1 MDAPRILIYS
11 HDTYGLGHLRRCLR
25 IASRLSELSIAPRI
39 LIASGSPRAD
49 SFVLPPRTDILK
61 LPCIE
66 KVGDGLYEAKR
77 LGLPLELVKHV
88 RGGLIRATLDT
99 FQPDL
104 FLVDHAPSG
113 ADGELGS
120 CLRFLSDCPVRPL
133 LFLGLRD
140 IIDNSD
146 KVSEEWTRLR
156 AWEHVKTTYDR
167 VLVYGDPSILTTAY
181 ELGLPE
187 MLADRL
193 RFTGYVA
200 PRPPLVSRGGKQGRV
215 VVTLGGG
222 ADGKETAEAFV
233 KALKLLGHP
242 LPTPPVLLLGPFFPT
257 EEAEAIFDL
266 ARASAVSIE
275 VRRFDPDVRGLLE
288 SSSKLV
294 AMGGYNT
301 VMEMLSLKR
310 PTLLVPRSWPRE
322 EQLIRA
328 ERLSKR
334 VPFIHLAYQDANLPA
349 RIVEFLRSSSSIS
362 PAPAGSGPD
371 LLGLDAIA
379 EEIQVALQARTGG
392 KAQHAT
398 RRA

>member
-1 MDAPRILIYS
+1 M
-11 HDTYGLGHLRRCLR
+11 G
-25 IASRLSELSIAPRI
+25 PRI
-39 LIASGSPRAD
+39 LIASGSARAD
-49 SFVLPPRTDILK
+49 SFALPPRTDVVK

-66 KVGDGLYEAKR
+66 KVGDGIYAAKR
-77 LGLPLELVKHV
+77 LGLPLEMVKRV
-88 RGGLIRATLDT
+88 REGLIRTT
-99 FQPDL
+99 VESFQPDL
-104 FLVDHAPSG
+104 FLVDHAPAG
-113 ADGELGS
+113 ADGELGA
-120 CLRFLSDCPVRPL
+120 CLRYMAERPDRPV

-140 IIDNSD
+140 IIDSCK
-146 KVSEEWTRLR
+146 KVSAEWTRLG
-156 AWEHVKTTYDR
+156 AWEHVKGTYDR
-167 VLVYGDPSILTTAY
+167 VLVYGDPSILTTAE

-187 MLADRL
+187 MLAGRI

-200 PRPPLVSRGGKQGRV
+200 PRPPLVARGGKQGRV
-215 VVTLGGG
+215 VVMLGGG

-242 LPTPPVLLLGPFFPT
+242 LVSPPVLLLGPFFPT

-275 VRRFDPDVRGLLE
+275 VRRFDPDVRALLE
-288 SSSKLV
+288 TSSKLV
-294 AMGGYNT
+294 AMGGYNS

-328 ERLSKR
+328 ERLTER
-334 VPFIHLAYQDANLPA
+334 VPFIHLAYQNADLPE
-349 RIVEFLRSSSSIS
+349 RMVEFLRGGT
-362 PAPAGSGPD
+362 PAGSETAAKGPD

-379 EEIQVALQARTGG
+379 EEVEVALKARLRG
-392 KAQHAT
+392 KAQHAS